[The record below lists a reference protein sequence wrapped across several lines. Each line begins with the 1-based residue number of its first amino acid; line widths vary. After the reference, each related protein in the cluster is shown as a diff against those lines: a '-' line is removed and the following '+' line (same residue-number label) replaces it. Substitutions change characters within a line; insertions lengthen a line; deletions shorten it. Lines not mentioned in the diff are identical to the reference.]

1 MLSILGFWRYTKS
14 FMLTDEQNRVITWFP
29 YIVLFQFFLG
39 ILTIL
44 FMVPVWLGVMHQA
57 GAFLLLATWVYVYF
71 IVSHSE
77 KNIHAAH

>member
-1 MLSILGFWRYTKS
+1 
-14 FMLTDEQNRVITWFP
+14 VITWFL

-39 ILTIL
+39 MLTIL

-71 IVSHSE
+71 IVSNSE
-77 KNIHAAH
+77 KKIFMQLIEKC